1 MPYALSSTCSVR
13 GVVLSTLQAFS
24 DLISELLSRPAIPLQ
39 SSENQSLANK
49 TNGPN
54 HMVNNKT
61 IIQTHGMIKNTL
73 SDWHGH
79 TIWFHF
85 AHSENL

>member
-1 MPYALSSTCSVR
+1 
-13 GVVLSTLQAFS
+13 
-24 DLISELLSRPAIPLQ
+24 
-39 SSENQSLANK
+39 
-49 TNGPN
+49 
-54 HMVNNKT
+54 MVNNKT